1 VWTLDELQNCRQHLY
16 PQLSEEQ
23 TEDRF
28 GGVVWSV
35 LAQPERSFDDLR
47 ASLSAEEAVA
57 VYRAGAQGLKSDI
70 RHAYLHIRV
79 SQLDAKVTQMIVD
92 HCSICCARTLDCM
105 HMQCKADDTLCLAL
119 SSLRGI

>member
-1 VWTLDELQNCRQHLY
+1 MLDELQNCRQHLY

-57 VYRAGAQGLKSDI
+57 VYRAGAQGLK
-70 RHAYLHIRV
+70 
-79 SQLDAKVTQMIVD
+79 VTFGT
-92 HCSICCARTLDCM
+92 HTCTL
-105 HMQCKADDTLCLAL
+105 
-119 SSLRGI
+119 G